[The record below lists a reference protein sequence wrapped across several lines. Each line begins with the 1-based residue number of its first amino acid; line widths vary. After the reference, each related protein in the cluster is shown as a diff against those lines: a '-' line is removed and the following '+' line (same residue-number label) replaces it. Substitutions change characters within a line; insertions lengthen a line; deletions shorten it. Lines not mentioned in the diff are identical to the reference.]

1 MSTINLE
8 TEIIRRNR
16 AVLDKEQASL
26 DEQKKLDAEVDRVL
40 QNADIAYRKSLMGE
54 LGFDYKLAEASAIQ
68 KQREDFANLPKDRV
82 TDADA
87 IKGIC
92 IEYGLR
98 FLPTRF
104 YKGALHEGIGPAME
118 RFKGAVHFKL
128 PVVNSPELMRGAST
142 VPETPQFYVCAPAE
156 SFVLRPVPKDP
167 LLFCRLSE
175 KKFYLIH
182 KWGSDLDSSEAEK
195 RKGETTE
202 ANWNADTKEVDASDF
217 FRRQMMAQFAQS
229 NFGGLGIGGGSASSR
244 QPKSGV
250 SFW

>member
-1 MSTINLE
+1 MSSINLE

-16 AVLDKEQASL
+16 AVIDKEQASL
-26 DEQKKLDAEVDRVL
+26 DEQKKLDAEVERVL
-40 QNADIAYRKSLMGE
+40 QNADAAYRTSIMSE
-54 LGFDYKLAEASAIQ
+54 LGFDYKLAEATAIQ

-82 TDADA
+82 MDAVA
-87 IKGIC
+87 IKAIC

-128 PVVNSPELMRGAST
+128 PVVGSPELMRGASQEA
-142 VPETPQFYVCAPAE
+142 PETPQFYICAPAE

-182 KWGSDLDSSEAEK
+182 KWGSDLDSSEAER

-202 ANWNADTKEVDASDF
+202 ANWTADTKEIDPDLF
-217 FRRQMMAQFAQS
+217 FQRQMMAQFAQS
-229 NFGGLGIGGGSASSR
+229 NFTGLSSLSR
-244 QPKSGV
+244 PTKSGLP
-250 SFW
+250 FW